1 VKTNSAIITSKNEI
15 KRGMFILPSK
25 DGLTITKFENNPE
38 EGYLVLMQNKPKL
51 VALFSGTQ
59 LKMQSSTCL
68 LKGAVDM
75 LEFMVEE
82 WSEAGKIPGNIIT
95 SEFLEKDLPIS
106 LYTED
111 GDLKAYAENLR
122 KVAGDTGVTCKLG
135 GQDIFRMKSYTADL
149 TITDTLI
156 AHDNA
161 AEITAA
167 QRAAKQPITANNN
180 FDAKSEDVTENANL

>member
-1 VKTNSAIITSKNEI
+1 
-15 KRGMFILPSK
+15 MFILPSK
-25 DGLTITKFENNPE
+25 DGLTITKFESNPE

-82 WSEAGKIPGNIIT
+82 WSELGKIPGNIIV
-95 SEFLEKDLPIS
+95 SEFLEKDLPDS
-106 LYTED
+106 LYDQET
-111 GDLKAYAENLR
+111 GVLKPYAENLR
-122 KVAGDTGVTCKLG
+122 KVAGETGVTCKFE

-149 TITDTLI
+149 AKTDTLI
-156 AHDNA
+156 EHDNA
-161 AEITAA
+161 TEIRNA
-167 QRAAKQPITANNN
+167 QKPGAIKANNS
-180 FDAKSEDVTENANL
+180 FDDDVTEPIEEPVAEPVAEKTKQVTAKL